1 MNYFQNL
8 LARFETKLRHLSHH
22 IHVMEMIYTEEG
34 RDRLDDP
41 LATNFKC

>member
-1 MNYFQNL
+1 MNSL
-8 LARFETKLRHLSHH
+8 VRFKTKLRHLSHH
-22 IHVMEMIYTEEG
+22 IHSDGNMIYTEEG